1 MTSATVA
8 AATTSARGAST
19 AAAGG
24 PEARISVIAVHP
36 RRAAISNAAE
46 NVTARG
52 RRIFRNTPIPHSLGS
67 GLAVGASHLRLSGGA
82 TRLQILPHGASITVG
97 HGGV

>member
-1 MTSATVA
+1 
-8 AATTSARGAST
+8 
-19 AAAGG
+19 
-24 PEARISVIAVHP
+24 VIAVHP

-52 RRIFRNTPIPHSLGS
+52 RRTLRNTPIPHSLGS

-82 TRLQILPHGASITVG
+82 TRLQILPHAAAITVG
-97 HGGV
+97 DGGI